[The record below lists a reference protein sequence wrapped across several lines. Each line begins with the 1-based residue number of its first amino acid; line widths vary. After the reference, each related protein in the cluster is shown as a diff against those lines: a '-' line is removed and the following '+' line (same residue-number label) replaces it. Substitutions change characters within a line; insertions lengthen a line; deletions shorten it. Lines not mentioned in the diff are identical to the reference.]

1 VLDAASGR
9 AGKREERAVWTGLI
23 PPCPGGERAARVAR
37 QPTVR
42 GGEWLQGQQPEL
54 HYCLL
59 AINAVNERLDRRSAR
74 RKEEVRRR
82 FHDEN

>member
-1 VLDAASGR
+1 MILLRRIGRQQAQENQSGGVLDAASGR

-42 GGEWLQGQQPEL
+42 GREWLQGQQPEL

-59 AINAVNERLDRRSAR
+59 AINAVN
-74 RKEEVRRR
+74 
-82 FHDEN
+82 